1 MCMSLTR
8 ARGLCSCSSSTRRTS
23 ISSPTTSW
31 TVRLQSRRGR
41 RRRKWGQFELV
52 AAGDPRE
59 VREETWLD
67 LLATTGRCSMS
78 PPLVPCALLGCLN
91 FQFGTLSYEYFFD

>member
-59 VREETWLD
+59 VNCTNNKSDVISHVADSTLD
-67 LLATTGRCSMS
+67 DVARPAAMDDVLLDNDARPRQPM
-78 PPLVPCALLGCLN
+78 
-91 FQFGTLSYEYFFD
+91 